1 VYDRVVVAHGGAE
14 RVVRA
19 VHALFPKAT
28 VFTSVADTHCA
39 RWARRMT
46 LRTSWLQHI
55 PFIAQRYRYA
65 VPFMPLAFESLDL
78 RPFELVVSIS
88 SAEAKGVLT
97 QPHQL
102 HVCYILTPSRYLW
115 HQSRE
120 YTRGIFR
127 WVRHIGFTYLRWWDR
142 VAAARPD
149 HIIAISHTV
158 ANRVR
163 RTYRREV
170 DAVIYPTIFHRRLV
184 RPSRHRFKRTL
195 DVVRQQPFL
204 LCVGRLVPS
213 KHFEIALYVA
223 AQLQLPITIIGQGPE
238 QRALQRIAQRLGVQV
253 EWRVALSDTQL
264 MQYYQR
270 AKLVLH
276 PGIEDFG
283 LVPIEA
289 ARLGTPIVLHKHS
302 GATELLRSHHSV
314 AAVST
319 YDPDAW
325 VRATRRLL
333 NQGKR
338 TEHRRLSL
346 AKSLLKYDTVRFQ
359 RQFGVQLR
367 RFWQAHQASLKGSHG
382 TQ

>member
-1 VYDRVVVAHGGAE
+1 
-14 RVVRA
+14 
-19 VHALFPKAT
+19 
-28 VFTSVADTHCA
+28 
-39 RWARRMT
+39 
-46 LRTSWLQHI
+46 
-55 PFIAQRYRYA
+55 
-65 VPFMPLAFESLDL
+65 
-78 RPFELVVSIS
+78 
-88 SAEAKGVLT
+88 
-97 QPHQL
+97 
-102 HVCYILTPSRYLW
+102 
-115 HQSRE
+115 
-120 YTRGIFR
+120 
-127 WVRHIGFTYLRWWDR
+127 
-142 VAAARPD
+142 
-149 HIIAISHTV
+149 
-158 ANRVR
+158 
-163 RTYRREV
+163 
-170 DAVIYPTIFHRRLV
+170 
-184 RPSRHRFKRTL
+184 
-195 DVVRQQPFL
+195 
-204 LCVGRLVPS
+204 
-213 KHFEIALYVA
+213 VA